1 MEIKKLDATDFEDFD
16 ALIQI
21 FYLVFEHEGPVPN
34 KKYLI
39 KLLTNPNFIVFVVKI
54 NGQVVG
60 GLTVFVLFLYYQ
72 LNPSAYLYDVG
83 IRPEF
88 QRQGLGK
95 KLIAEVC
102 KYCKENNFNDA
113 FVQAE
118 ITDEEAISFYR
129 KTNFSHEIT
138 AKHFTYSFADKS

>member
-1 MEIKKLDATDFEDFD
+1 MELKKLEANDFKDFE
-16 ALIQI
+16 ALIKI
-21 FYLVFEHEGPVPN
+21 FYLVFEHKGPLPD
-34 KKYLI
+34 KTYLI
-39 KLLTNPNFIVFVVKI
+39 KLLSNPNFIVFVVKI

-83 IRPEF
+83 IQPEF

-95 KLIAEVC
+95 KLIVEVC
-102 KYCKENNFNDA
+102 KYCKENNFNEA
-113 FVQAE
+113 FVEAE
-118 ITDEEAISFYR
+118 IADEEAISFYR
-129 KTNFSHEIT
+129 NTNFSNEIT